1 MTIKNINMFSN
12 IVKEVPSGTTSQDVS
27 VALSS
32 EYVKPH
38 LLVHGS
44 PYTLELVGTTLR
56 IIPDTH
62 WLEGIN
68 IEVSYGNIVVKYIV
82 PPNRYIYSPEQRLY
96 SLSNT
101 LPASGNLTEL
111 IKLGLVTKSEKAL
124 LDAMGPKLSDLMHKV
139 SKCLVTVF
147 VYDTPTPAKDCTTL
161 VGFRRMQQVMYMFG
175 LDSIVEYILY
185 NPGPERGWFRR
196 ARLFSPLPDSSVFEK
211 YLAIEKEVLK
221 LESHMKARDLNTDFI
236 QSVDLQMDPK
246 LPWNSVL
253 RGIVTLFCAI
263 RYTHDNPKFSY

>member
-1 MTIKNINMFSN
+1 MITKTINMFSS
-12 IVKEVPSGTTSQDVS
+12 IDRQVPQGTTSQEISVS
-27 VALSS
+27 LSS
-32 EYVKPH
+32 KYVKPN

-44 PYTLELVGTTLR
+44 PYTLEVVDNTLR

-62 WLEGIN
+62 WLEGIT
-68 IEVSYGNIVVKYIV
+68 IEVSYGDIVDKYIV

-96 SLSNT
+96 SLNDN

-111 IKLGLVTKSEKAL
+111 LKLGLITKSEKSL
-124 LDAMGPKLSDLMHKV
+124 LDTMGPKLFDLMYEV

-147 VYDTPTPAKDCTTL
+147 VYNTPTPAKDCTIL
-161 VGFRRMQQVMYMFG
+161 LGFRRMQQVMHMFG
-175 LDSIVEYILY
+175 LDSIVDYILN

-196 ARLFSPLPDSSVFEK
+196 ARLLSPLPDLSVFEK
-211 YLAIEKEVLK
+211 YVDIEKEVLK
-221 LESHMKARDLNTDFI
+221 LENHMKARDLNTDFI
-236 QSVDLQMDPK
+236 QSVDLQIDPR

-253 RGIVTLFCAI
+253 RGVVTLFCAL